1 MRNGKKSKC
10 WDFSESFSKYAMFD
24 GRFQFQ
30 CAAGPRICQKGPGG
44 QNISVSKSPPNTDRR
59 VQNLDGERV
68 TLLQEYQSN
77 QGHTF
82 LDIKKWAESHTNT
95 YMLGFIIVLGVVLA
109 FLALINTTFGIFGRW
124 TMTVNTVHGRCLTV
138 ILIQK
143 YLYHQTGFCA
153 FEVPPRIAIG
163 TVRQTRCTLKKN
175 LKNPNILIYFQL
187 FFRSVHFR

>member
-30 CAAGPRICQKGPGG
+30 CAAGPRMHKNPSGG
-44 QNISVSKSPPNTDRR
+44 ISISVWKSSPNTDRR

-153 FEVPPRIAIG
+153 FEVPPRIEIE
-163 TVRQTRCTLKKN
+163 TVHQTWHTLKN
-175 LKNPNILIYFQL
+175 FLKNPNILI
-187 FFRSVHFR
+187 FFRFSWIT